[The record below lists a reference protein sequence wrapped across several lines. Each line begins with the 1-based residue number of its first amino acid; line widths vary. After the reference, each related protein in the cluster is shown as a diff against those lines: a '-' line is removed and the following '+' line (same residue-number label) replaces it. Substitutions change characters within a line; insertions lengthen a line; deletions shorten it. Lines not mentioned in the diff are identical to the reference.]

1 MKNPKLFI
9 IVLNYNGR
17 DTLKKCLESIYLSD
31 YENKEV
37 VVVDNASTD
46 GSFDEMRQH
55 FQKFNF
61 IKNNQ
66 NIGFAAGNNVAIK
79 WALEKMADYVL
90 LLNNDAYLEKNTLG
104 VLLQEVEKNKKPGIS
119 CPFIYNGYTK
129 KLWFSGGKIDWLKMR
144 AIHQSGKDDFISG
157 CAMLIHK
164 DVFKKIGLLDE
175 KFFLYYEDVDFS
187 FRAQKAGFDLRIIPE
202 AKVYHYEKSSENIGK
217 IYYLVLSAIIF
228 FRKNSNLFQR
238 IYIEIYLLIRKI
250 KNHFDLKKD
259 SQNEEKLLV
268 QKAYRDAGR

>member
-46 GSFDEMRQH
+46 GSFDEMRRH
-55 FQKFNF
+55 FQKFHF

-79 WALEKMADYVL
+79 WSLEKMADYVL
-90 LLNNDAYLEKNTLG
+90 LLNNDAYLEKNTLSI
-104 VLLQEVEKNKKPGIS
+104 LIRETEKNKKPGIF
-119 CPFIYNGYTK
+119 CPLIYNGYTNK
-129 KLWFSGGKIDWLKMR
+129 IWFSGGKIDWLKMR
-144 AIHQSGKDDFISG
+144 AIHQAGKTDFISG

-175 KFFLYYEDVDFS
+175 KFFLYYEDADFS
-187 FRAQKAGFDLRIIPE
+187 FRARKAGFDLKIIPE

-228 FRKNSNLFQR
+228 FRKDSNFFQR
-238 IYIEIYLLIRKI
+238 IYIEIYLLMRKI